1 VDDGTSN
8 FDGYVPERAPR
19 TVWPLECRSGRRRPR
34 LAPAAQVTG
43 MTFSQ
48 HPPAI
53 TPTEGAIVGDA
64 TGCGLALVR
73 RNPPGFRQPVPN
85 LADV

>member
-1 VDDGTSN
+1 
-8 FDGYVPERAPR
+8 
-19 TVWPLECRSGRRRPR
+19 
-34 LAPAAQVTG
+34 